1 MTTMDAIVQSRYGD
15 ADVLRVARVPIPE
28 PTRGEVRLR
37 VVAASINRGDVHLM
51 EGRPLMLRLF
61 MGRTGPRQQTRGMDV
76 AGVVDAVGESVT
88 AFAEGDEVFGV
99 AGGSFAQY
107 ALARP
112 ERLAHKPA
120 SVSFE
125 QAASSPVAGCAALKG
140 LRDAGRLQ
148 AGQRVLITGAAG
160 GVGVFA
166 VQIAASMGAHV
177 TAVCSAAK
185 SAAVLRLGA
194 DEVIDYAT
202 QDFSRS
208 GQQWDLIFDAAGHRS
223 LTDLR
228 RSLTPTGTAVI
239 VGSETEAPFLGGFDR
254 TIRAGMLSPL
264 VRQRLVGLTSLER
277 TAELDELGCLMAS
290 GAVTPA
296 IDRTVSLG
304 EVADGVRRLQDGR
317 VIGKVVVV
325 V

>member
-125 QAASSPVAGCAALKG
+125 QAASSPGRR
-140 LRDAGRLQ
+140 LRRPEGPARCGQAPGR
-148 AGQRVLITGAAG
+148 AAG
-160 GVGVFA
+160 AHHGRRRGSGGVRGADRRIHGCPRHRGVQRRE
-166 VQIAASMGAHV
+166 VGSGAP
-177 TAVCSAAK
+177 A
-185 SAAVLRLGA
+185 RA

>member
-1 MTTMDAIVQSRYGD
+1 MTTMDAVVQSRYGD

-28 PTRGEVRLR
+28 PARGEVRLR

-76 AGVVDAVGESVT
+76 AGIVDAVGESVT

-99 AGGSFAQY
+99 AEGSFAQY
-107 ALARP
+107 ALAQP
-112 ERLAHKPA
+112 SKLAHKPT

-125 QAASSPVAGCAALKG
+125 QAAASPVAGCAALKG

-177 TAVCSAAK
+177 TGVCSAAK

-194 DEVIDYAT
+194 DEAIDYAT
-202 QDFSRS
+202 QDFSRA
-208 GQQWDLIFDAAGHRS
+208 GRQWDLIFDAAGHRS

-277 TAELDELGCLMAS
+277 TADLEELGRLMAS
-290 GAVTPA
+290 GAITPA

-304 EVADGVRRLQDGR
+304 ETADGVRQLQDGR
-317 VIGKVVVV
+317 VVGKVVVV